1 MAIIIMNFLQH
12 GHAKS
17 GQGEEL
23 KEQKKKR
30 LSQNFDALK
39 KKHKRKQKKIK

>member
-23 KEQKKKR
+23 KEQKKK
-30 LSQNFDALK
+30 
-39 KKHKRKQKKIK
+39 IKPKL

>member
-17 GQGEEL
+17 GQGEEI
-23 KEQKKKR
+23 KKQKKK
-30 LSQNFDALK
+30 D
-39 KKHKRKQKKIK
+39 

>member
-23 KEQKKKR
+23 KEQKKK
-30 LSQNFDALK
+30 D
-39 KKHKRKQKKIK
+39 